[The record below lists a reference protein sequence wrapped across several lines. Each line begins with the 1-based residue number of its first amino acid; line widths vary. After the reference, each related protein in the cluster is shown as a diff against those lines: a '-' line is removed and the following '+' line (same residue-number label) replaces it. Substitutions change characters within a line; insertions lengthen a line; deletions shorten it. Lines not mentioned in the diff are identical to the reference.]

1 MGKQVKVTS
10 IDTLEAF
17 RARLIL
23 FLGKAGGAVNEVG
36 DEVKRTRIWLQQD
49 QRLAWEGK
57 VKRLRKQ
64 LEQAE
69 AELFTSRLS
78 AMTEHSAARQMAVTR
93 LRRLV
98 REAEEKLK
106 LVKKWNRN
114 FDSAVDPLAKKLE
127 GIQFMLTSE
136 LPKAVTYLAN
146 AQKLLDAY
154 TRVATPGAEA
164 AEAKTLEEEGPGE
177 AAPEAEE
184 DSNGEM
190 T

>member
-1 MGKQVKVTS
+1 MAKQVKVTS

-23 FLGKAGGAVNEVG
+23 FLGKASGAVNEVG

-49 QRLAWEGK
+49 QRLLWEGK

-64 LEQAE
+64 LDQAE

-78 AMTEHSAARQMAVTR
+78 AMTNHSAARQMAVTR

-114 FDSAVDPLAKKLE
+114 FDSVVDPLAKKLE
-127 GIQFMLTSE
+127 GIQFMLTSD

-164 AEAKTLEEEGPGE
+164 AEGKAGEDESGDAPVEPEEESTGE
-177 AAPEAEE
+177 
-184 DSNGEM
+184 
-190 T
+190 TI